1 MLLVLLSRRTGAA
14 QRVGYW
20 GVPQPGVSNP
30 PASRVHNHLMRLP
43 SPLQSPVD
51 WLRTLVQ
58 NSYFWGGLGGLL
70 LLGGVAYVL
79 IDAVIMPSYTR
90 HGVSVEVPDVE
101 SQPFQEAK
109 ERVERRDLRVK
120 REVGRYNPNVP
131 RETVVDQNPLPNSA
145 VKPGRRVYLTVN
157 AGEAPVVDIPD
168 LNGISIREAKNRI
181 SSLGLKTGTIEPDSL
196 PSPYPNTITRQ
207 RPEPGDS
214 LKTGGVVDLW
224 YSTGLGSDSVRV
236 PNIEGRTVEQART
249 RLLEQRLRAIVVDP
263 RSTDSD
269 APEDPAADTASV
281 RRFVQRQGRT
291 PSTKVRTGTEIRLF
305 TTTDSTQVP
314 APDTISPDTTSQD
327 TTTTDR
333 SSL

>member
-1 MLLVLLSRRTGAA
+1 MVRPLGAFRPVYRILLPRPS
-14 QRVGYW
+14 W
-20 GVPQPGVSNP
+20 I
-30 PASRVHNHLMRLP
+30 MRLP
-43 SPLQSPVD
+43 SPSQSPLD
-51 WLRTLVQ
+51 WLRALAR
-58 NSYFWGGLGGLL
+58 NAYFWAGVAGLL
-70 LLGGVAYVL
+70 LLGGGAYVL
-79 IDAVIMPSYTR
+79 VDGVLMPSYTR

-101 SQPFQEAK
+101 SQPYQEAK
-109 ERVERRDLRVK
+109 ERVEGRDLRVK

-157 AGEAPVVDIPD
+157 AGEAPVVSIPD

-181 SSLGLKTGTIEPDSL
+181 SSLGLKAGTIEPDSL

-207 RPEPGDS
+207 RPKPGDS

-224 YSTGLGSDSVRV
+224 YSTGLGADSVRV
-236 PNIEGRTVEQART
+236 PNIEGRTVEQARQ

-263 RSTDSD
+263 RSSD
-269 APEDPAADTASV
+269 PDASEDPSADTSSV
-281 RRFVQRQGRT
+281 TRYVQRQGRT
-291 PSTKVRTGTEIRLF
+291 PRTQVRTGTEIRLF

-314 APDTISPDTTSQD
+314 APDTLSQDTTSQD
-327 TTTTDR
+327 TTSGPG